1 MSRSLADPK
10 LGATV
15 ALHADALRLELA
27 PAAGGAI
34 ARFFSSIDGY
44 RHDWLR
50 AATDAAIAASE
61 PSGMASYPLLPFC
74 NRLRHGQAFFDGQQ
88 ITLPPNPLGS
98 KHALHGSG
106 WLHPW
111 LLTDH
116 DAQSARLEMT
126 HPGAGAAWPW
136 PYPFHATQLF
146 TLRPDRLT
154 VTVEVENRGTLP
166 MPLGI
171 GHHPYLPHRASARL
185 TVDVQAMW
193 GADAESMP
201 TTLQT
206 PPLLAQL
213 RAGTALSGLVQD
225 NNFID
230 WNRLARVHWPA
241 TAERPRA
248 SSLLL
253 TAEAPLDYLVL
264 YSPAQHDFFCIE
276 PVSNCTD
283 WLNLAQAGIP
293 QRQIGGSVIGPGQ
306 RCRGTFWLEPTLE

>member
-1 MSRSLADPK
+1 MSLSTTNFKP
-10 LGATV
+10 GAV
-15 ALHADALRLELA
+15 VSLHADTLTLELA

-34 ARFFSSIDGY
+34 ARYYSTLHGH
-44 RHDWLR
+44 RHHWLR
-50 AATDAAIAASE
+50 AATDAAIAASDA
-61 PSGMASYPLLPFC
+61 SGMASYPLLPFC
-74 NRLRHGQAFFDGQQ
+74 NRLRHGRARFDGQP
-88 ITLPPNPLGS
+88 IVLPPNPAGS
-98 KHALHGSG
+98 PHALHGGG
-106 WLHPW
+106 WLQPW

-126 HPGAGAAWPW
+126 HPGASAAWPW

-171 GHHPYLPHRASARL
+171 GHHPYLPHRASACL
-185 TVDVQAMW
+185 TVGVHAMW
-193 GADAESMP
+193 GSDAEVMP
-201 TTLQT
+201 TAIET

-213 RAGTALSGLVQD
+213 RAGAALAGVVQD
-225 NNFID
+225 NNFIGWD
-230 WNRLARVHWPA
+230 RIARVDWAA
-241 TAERPRA
+241 TPERPRA

-253 TAEAPLDYLVL
+253 TAEAPLDFFVL

-293 QRQIGGSVIGPGQ
+293 QRQIGGGVIAPGQ
-306 RCRGTFWLEPTLE
+306 RCRGTLWLEPALH